1 MTTIRS
7 RLVLLVATAAIAPLI
22 AYGFVSMRLLRS
34 GTERSVTS
42 EAQLVAERAGEQID
56 GYVRHNLDLLKALAS
71 DLQHTSLDRWQQE
84 RLLRNYVIQ
93 FPEFAELTLFD
104 RTGVATVSSRM
115 IAPTLTLSETPPEAG
130 TGPLLADI
138 EIDGDLLPK
147 TVVTLRIEQ
156 AGGPPSFLVGSL
168 RLEELWRLV
177 DRIHIGREGFTLL
190 VDRNGRLLA
199 HGNPDEKPRVARGEY
214 LTSHPLIRSIGD
226 GLATPRWARYQ
237 RADGRSVLGVMQPID
252 SLGWRVILEQ
262 PTTEA
267 FALAVRLERFLVLT
281 IGLALLATL
290 GIASLWGRSFLRPIG
305 ALTRGTRALAAGRFE
320 ERVTIDGRDEFA
332 QLGDAFNLMADHLV
346 TLQAEAVKQERQA
359 TFGRIA
365 AGLVHDIAHPV
376 QNIGNNCKL
385 MLKMYDDPDIREQ
398 FRKTVD
404 REFLTLKRL
413 LEDLRNLGRPI
424 PLERFPV
431 DVNRSLTEAAE
442 KVALLAEKAGIELLA
457 ELGDDRLY
465 IEGDLFALGRVY
477 RNLLLNAVQATPPG
491 GRITIRSRDDGGQT
505 MIDVED
511 TGCGIAPDRL
521 AQIFDDYTTTKRKGL
536 GLGLAISRR
545 IVEQLGG
552 TIAVESAVG
561 RGTRFTLAFPSLA
574 ADRIPPL
581 SPEGAAARARAE
593 ATGEPAESSRIAS
606 EPPSEDRRREE
617 RRGGD
622 RRVEDRRD
630 SDRRATV

>member
-34 GTERSVTS
+34 GTEQSVTS
-42 EAQLVAERAGEQID
+42 EAQVVAERAGEQID
-56 GYVRHNLDLLKALAS
+56 GYIRHNLDLLKALSS
-71 DLQHTSLDRWQQE
+71 DLQHTSLEPWQQE
-84 RLLRNYVIQ
+84 RILRNYVIA

-104 RTGVATVSSRM
+104 PSGAARVSSRVT
-115 IAPTLTLSETPPEAG
+115 APTLTLTDTPPDSGAEPA
-130 TGPLLADI
+130 LADI
-138 EIDGDLLPK
+138 EVDGDLLPR
-147 TVVTLRIEQ
+147 TVVTARIDQ
-156 AGGPPSFLVGSL
+156 PGGGASYLAGAL

-177 DRIHIGREGFTLL
+177 DRIRIGREGFALL

-214 LTSHPLIRSIGD
+214 LTTHPLIGPTANEPPAPRS
-226 GLATPRWARYQ
+226 ARY
-237 RADGRSVLGVMQPID
+237 RLRDGRSVLGVMQPIPN
-252 SLGWRVILEQ
+252 LGWRVVVEQ
-262 PTTEA
+262 PTSEA

-290 GIASLWGRSFLRPIG
+290 MIASLWGRTFLRPIT
-305 ALTRGTRALAAGRFE
+305 ALTRGTRALAAGRFG
-320 ERVTIDGRDEFA
+320 ERVAIDGRDEFA

-431 DVNRSLTEAAE
+431 DVNKSLTEAAE
-442 KVALLAEKAGIELLA
+442 KVALLAEKAGVELA
-457 ELGDDRLY
+457 TALGEDRLY
-465 IEGDLFALGRVY
+465 LEGDLFALGRVY
-477 RNLLLNAVQATPPG
+477 RNLLLNALQATPPG
-491 GRITIRSRDDGGQT
+491 GRITIVSRRDGDRVL
-505 MIDVED
+505 IEVVD

-521 AQIFDDYTTTKRKGL
+521 GQIFDDYTTTKRKGL

-552 TIAVESAVG
+552 AIAVESGVE
-561 RGTRFTLAFPSLA
+561 RGTRFTLAFPALGD
-574 ADRIPPL
+574 DRIPQP
-581 SPEGAAARARAE
+581 SPESPARAAAETVSDRIEIEERRA
-593 ATGEPAESSRIAS
+593 G
-606 EPPSEDRRREE
+606 EDRRQ
-617 RRGGD
+617 GD
-622 RRVEDRRD
+622 RRNEDRRAT
-630 SDRRATV
+630 DRRATV

>member
-1 MTTIRS
+1 MTTIRT

-34 GTERSVTS
+34 GTEQSATS
-42 EAQLVAERAGEQID
+42 EAQVVAERAAEQID
-56 GYVRHNLDLLKALAS
+56 GYVRHNLDLLKALAA
-71 DLQHTSLDRWQQE
+71 DLQHTSLEPWQQE
-84 RLLRNYVIQ
+84 RILRNYVIA

-104 RTGVATVSSRM
+104 ASGTARISSRLST
-115 IAPTLTLSETPPEAG
+115 PSLTLTDTPPAAG
-130 TGPLLADI
+130 AEPALADI
-138 EIDGDLLPK
+138 EVDGDLLPK
-147 TVVTLRIEQ
+147 TVVTARIEQ
-156 AGGPPSFLVGSL
+156 PGGAPAYVAGSL

-177 DRIHIGREGFTLL
+177 DRIRIGREGFALL
-190 VDRNGRLLA
+190 VDRSGRLLA

-214 LTSHPLIRSIGD
+214 LTQHPLIRSLGED
-226 GLATPRWARYQ
+226 QPAARWARY
-237 RADGRSVLGVMQPID
+237 RRTDDRDVLGVMQPIAG
-252 SLGWRVILEQ
+252 LGWKVVVEQ
-262 PTTEA
+262 PTSEA

-290 GIASLWGRSFLRPIG
+290 AIASLWGRTFLRPIT
-305 ALTRGTRALAAGRFE
+305 ALTRGTRALAAGRFD
-320 ERVTIDGRDEFA
+320 ERVAIEGRGEFA

-442 KVALLAEKAGIELLA
+442 KVALLAEKAGVELA
-457 ELGDDRLY
+457 TALGDDRLY

-491 GRITIRSRDDGGQT
+491 GRITIVSRRDDSRVL
-505 MIDVED
+505 MEVVD

-521 AQIFDDYTTTKRKGL
+521 AQIFDDYATTKRKGL

-552 TIAVESAVG
+552 TIAVESGVG
-561 RGTRFTLAFPSLA
+561 RGTRFTLAFPALA
-574 ADRIPPL
+574 GDRIPQP
-581 SPEGAAARARAE
+581 SPDGPPPRGAA
-593 ATGEPAESSRIAS
+593 EPAPDRLEI
-606 EPPSEDRRREE
+606 EDRRQGDRRQGDRRRGDDRREGEE
-617 RRGGD
+617 RRAAL
-622 RRVEDRRD
+622 R
-630 SDRRATV
+630 